1 MPAARA
7 QPSAVIVGGGHNGLV
22 AATLLARAGVR
33 VTLLERRAALGGATA
48 SEAPFPGV
56 DVRLS
61 RYAYL
66 VSLFPRRLM
75 RELGIDVELRRR
87 RISSYTPAGDGGL
100 LVDAGDPART
110 AASMT
115 RLTGDPAAHER
126 WSAFHAGTA
135 RLAAAIEPTLLEP
148 LPTRAALRERVG
160 DDALWTALIERPLGE
175 ALEAAFPDDVLRG
188 IVLTD
193 GLVGT
198 FAGAHDAD
206 LRQNRCFLY
215 HVIGGG
221 TGDWDVP
228 VGGMGAL
235 SSALERA
242 ARAAGAELHTGA
254 EVTAIDSDDA
264 RVRVTCADGA
274 VHEADQLLCGAAPA
288 VLDRLLGR
296 SGDAAGPEGAQLKV
310 NMVLSRLPRLRD
322 ADVTPDEAFAGTF
335 HANERASQFAAAH
348 EQASA
353 GRIPDVVPCEVYCHS
368 LSDPSIVA
376 PALREQGVQTLTCF
390 AFHLPARLFRADHDA
405 AKAEALRR
413 TLASLDAVLAEPI
426 EDCLLRAPDGTPCVE
441 AKTPLE
447 LQDELDLPGGN
458 IFHRDLQWPFA
469 EDEARAGTWGTETD
483 LSNVRLCGAGAR
495 RGGGV
500 SGVPG
505 HNAAR
510 ATLEALGR

>member
-1 MPAARA
+1 MPTGSPQA
-7 QPSAVIVGGGHNGLV
+7 SAVIVGGGHNGLV

-66 VSLFPRRLM
+66 VSLFPRRLA
-75 RELGIDVELRRR
+75 RELGIELELRRR

-115 RLTGDPAAHER
+115 ALTGDPEAHAR

-160 DDALWTALIERPLGE
+160 DDALWEALVERPLGE
-175 ALEAAFPDDVLRG
+175 ALGAAFPDDLVRG
-188 IVLTD
+188 VVLTD

-198 FAGAHDAD
+198 FATEHDPS

-235 SSALERA
+235 SAALERA
-242 ARAAGAELHTGA
+242 ARAAGADLRTGA
-254 EVTAIDSDDA
+254 EATAIDAGDS
-264 RVRVTCADGA
+264 RVRVTCADGTA
-274 VHEADQLLCGAAPA
+274 VEADRLLCGAAPA

-296 SGDAAGPEGAQLKV
+296 GDGATGPEGAQLKV
-310 NMVLSRLPRLRD
+310 NMVLARLPRLRD
-322 ADVTPDEAFAGTF
+322 AQVRPEDAFAGTF
-335 HANERASQFAAAH
+335 HVNEGASQFAAAH
-348 EQASA
+348 AQASA
-353 GRIPDVVPCEVYCHS
+353 GRIPDVIPCEVYCHS
-368 LSDPSIVA
+368 LSDPSIVG
-376 PALREQGVQTLTCF
+376 PALREQGVHTLTCF
-390 AFHLPARLFRADHDA
+390 AFHLPARLFRADHAA

-413 TLASLDAVLAEPI
+413 TLASFDAVLAEPI
-426 EDCLLRAPDGTPCVE
+426 GDCLLRAPDGTPCVE

-447 LQDELDLPGGN
+447 LEDELALPGGD

-469 EDEARAGTWGTETD
+469 ERDEEAGRWGTETD
-483 LSNVRLCGAGAR
+483 LPNVQLCGSGAR
-495 RGGGV
+495 RGGAV
-500 SGVPG
+500 SGIPG

-510 ATLEALGR
+510 AVLDALGR